1 VVPSQV
7 HSGTGCQAAAASAV
21 KRLGS
26 VLQDAGIKTG
36 SVASSIATRGRSGDP
51 EYGIKGLLVRNLEH
65 LSPAQFAKV
74 MDTLSGSRDGQEILA
89 AWIAKEKLRDALRL
103 RAAVT
108 GSTPSERAVRGR
120 LFAFCDWCARN
131 DDIAELLSLAKTISR
146 WEQELAAAVVTG
158 LTNARSESLNRLA
171 KLEARQAYGFRNPA
185 SQRPP
190 GRGRLSG
197 GEAAEG
203 HAARAIRRKSPGIRR
218 LSATT
223 STRCHDERPM

>member
-1 VVPSQV
+1 VRGPVAGAFRDWVPSRRRR
-7 HSGTGCQAAAASAV
+7 TSAV

-36 SVASSIATRGRSGDP
+36 LVASSIATRGRSGDL

-131 DDIAELLSLAKTISR
+131 DDIPELLSLAKTISR

-185 SQRPP
+185 SQRRTVRVACT
-190 GRGRLSG
+190 RGR
-197 GEAAEG
+197 
-203 HAARAIRRKSPGIRR
+203 RRPRPVKHSRSRLVTGRKHDPG
-218 LSATT
+218 
-223 STRCHDERPM
+223 